1 MSLDCVYAAY
11 ILLKNKIASY
21 YVFTNSLKKSI
32 IPLKAKPPLG
42 FIQITNIEWREN
54 MGTVLKGNE
63 LNQFE
68 KGTVLFK
75 KGEQVRFFGMIAKGS
90 IRISGSG
97 IQRIARQGALIGI
110 VDLFYSEYLSD
121 YSAEEDTIFYAFR
134 AIDPGLLQS
143 FLNSNFDYRGIAVYS
158 MEQELSDYMKERE
171 LLLEKAEGMYEGL
184 KGLYGSAGEVSGDK
198 AIQRLLEEEPKD
210 AFLLPCGEKKLAFYL
225 ESAKVSLDLHKK
237 FYYSSPVMA
246 FYQAGE
252 MAGLIRDIMNSCE
265 AAVNYMEEVAF
276 YNSPSSED
284 ASEEDGEEGPVL
296 TQEEVMGQLKGSLAQ
311 ILKFAFIEK
320 EEQEEIVMAM
330 NTFAMAKDRLSVQD
344 DMRKIKK
351 QITGHFYKVYQNCL
365 FKWFE
370 NKNVPLAVK
379 LFLNYGYM
387 DERLLDE
394 DQILF
399 LCERMN
405 EKQGKLICPI
415 YTMPEWLEA
424 IYRGKKEP
432 SRDSFEED
440 YRDTLRKQ
448 LRSGK
453 ITEKQEKEY
462 LSDTRRKVIFE
473 IENMLTS
480 NNKIING
487 KLSTYVPVLYK
498 DEIYGHLDRLYVT
511 KKQLCDCILDLEKKD
526 FTVFK
531 REVMYTNPSIQIE
544 REHVIKQVYPDVI
557 LTPVYGTASS
567 MWQEIT
573 GKRRDTPGRFLF
585 PVISEN
591 ELHKLVTKA
600 FGRFHWEYCRCEM
613 GAMWN
618 NIQYKSLT
626 SEYMDYIQYYRKNH
640 NLSEEKREKI
650 KTQILR
656 ARNNTREIFL
666 SDYEMW
672 IYSEANAAMKL
683 NKVSRLILA
692 TYCPFNK
699 EMRESLKSNAAFV
712 EAMAAHQRMFHEKTR
727 EWELRI
733 KKRENNGLPVPQEFY
748 DTYSYYANN

>member
-1 MSLDCVYAAY
+1 
-11 ILLKNKIASY
+11 
-21 YVFTNSLKKSI
+21 
-32 IPLKAKPPLG
+32 
-42 FIQITNIEWREN
+42 

-97 IQRIARQGALIGI
+97 IQRIAGQGAMVGI

-121 YSAEEDTIFYAFR
+121 YIAEEDTIFYAFR

-143 FLNSNFDYRGIAVYS
+143 FLNSNFDYRGIAVHS
-158 MEQELSDYMKERE
+158 MEQELADYVNERA
-171 LLLEKAEGMYEGL
+171 LLLEKAEGMYETL
-184 KGLYGSAGEVSGDK
+184 RELYGPAEDVAGDK
-198 AIQRLLEEEPKD
+198 AIQRLLEESPKD
-210 AFLLPCGEKKLAFYL
+210 AFPLACGEKKLAYYL
-225 ESAKVSLDLHKK
+225 ESGKVSLDLHKK
-237 FYYSSPVMA
+237 FYYGSPVMA
-246 FYQAGE
+246 FYQTGE
-252 MAGLIRDIMNSCE
+252 IAEMIRDTMASCE
-265 AAVNYMEEVAF
+265 SVTNYMEEVAF
-276 YNSPSSED
+276 YNNPV
-284 ASEEDGEEGPVL
+284 SEEQDEEEEEEVPAL
-296 TQEEVMGQLKGSLAQ
+296 SKEEVMAQLKDSLLQ
-311 ILKFAFIEK
+311 ILKFAYIEK
-320 EEQEEIVMAM
+320 EEQKEIVAE
-330 NTFAMAKDRLSVQD
+330 FHAFVAAKDRLSVQD
-344 DMRKIKK
+344 DMRRIKK

-387 DERLLDE
+387 DERLLEADT
-394 DQILF
+394 ILF

-405 EKQGKLICPI
+405 EKPGKLICPV

-448 LRSGK
+448 QRSGK

-462 LSDTRRKVIFE
+462 LADTRRKVIFE
-473 IENMLTS
+473 IENMFTS
-480 NNKIING
+480 NNKIVNG
-487 KLSTYVPVLYK
+487 KLSTYVPVLYQ
-498 DEIYGHLDRLYVT
+498 DEIYGNLDRLYVS
-511 KKQLCDCILDLEKKD
+511 KKQLCDCIVDLEKKD

-585 PVISEN
+585 PVITEN

-656 ARNNTREIFL
+656 ARNNSREIFL

-699 EMRESLKSNAAFV
+699 ELRESLKANAAFA
-712 EAMAAHQRMFHEKTR
+712 EAMAVHQRMFHEKTR

-733 KKRENNGLPVPQEFY
+733 KKRENNGMPVPQEFY

>member
-1 MSLDCVYAAY
+1 
-11 ILLKNKIASY
+11 
-21 YVFTNSLKKSI
+21 
-32 IPLKAKPPLG
+32 
-42 FIQITNIEWREN
+42 

-63 LNQFE
+63 LNQLE

-90 IRISGSG
+90 VCIKGSG
-97 IQRIARQGALIGI
+97 IQRIATKGMMIGLT
-110 VDLFYSEYLSD
+110 DLFYSEYLSD
-121 YSAEEDTIFYAFR
+121 YVVEEDAVFYAFR
-134 AIDPGLLQS
+134 AIDAGLLES
-143 FLNSNFDYRGIAVYS
+143 FLNSNFDYRGIVVHS
-158 MEQELSDYMKERE
+158 MELELFACFRERQQ
-171 LLLEKAEGMYEGL
+171 LLEQAGKLYEGF
-184 KGLYGSAGEVSGDK
+184 KELYGSAEDVAGDK
-198 AIQRLLEEEPKD
+198 VIQQLLEEEPQD
-210 AFLLPCGEKKLAFYL
+210 AFALACGEKKLAYYL
-225 ESAKVSLDLHKK
+225 ECAKVPQDLHKK
-237 FYYSSPVMA
+237 FYYNSSVMA
-246 FYQAGE
+246 FYQASE
-252 MAGLIRDIMNSCE
+252 IAGILREVLSSCE
-265 AAVNYMEEVAF
+265 AISNYMEEVSF
-276 YNSPSSED
+276 YNNTDVEGMEDEEGSED
-284 ASEEDGEEGPVL
+284 VPELSK
-296 TQEEVMGQLKGSLAQ
+296 EEVMSELQDSLLQ
-311 ILKFAFIEK
+311 ILKFAHIDK
-320 EEQEEIVMAM
+320 DEQKEIVSVMS
-330 NTFAMAKDRLSVQD
+330 TFINAKDRLSVQD

-351 QITGHFYKVYQNCL
+351 QITGHYYKIYQNCL

-387 DERLLDE
+387 DERLLE
-394 DQILF
+394 ADQILF
-399 LCERMN
+399 FCERMN
-405 EKQGKLICPI
+405 ENPGRLACPV

-432 SRDSFEED
+432 SRDPFEQD
-440 YRDTLRKQ
+440 YRDMLRKEQ
-448 LRSGK
+448 RSGK

-462 LSDTRRKVIFE
+462 LADNRRKVVFE
-473 IENMLTS
+473 IENMVTS

-487 KLSTYVPVLYK
+487 KLSTYVPVLYQ
-498 DEIYGHLDRLYVT
+498 DEIYGKLDRLYVS
-511 KKQLCDCILDLEKKD
+511 KRQLCDCILELERKD

-531 REVMYTNPSIQIE
+531 REVMYTNPGLQIE

-557 LTPVYGTASS
+557 LAPVYGTASS

-656 ARNNTREIFL
+656 ARNNSREIFL

-672 IYSEANAAMKL
+672 IYSEANSAMKL

-699 EMRESLKSNAAFV
+699 ELRESLKSNAAFV
-712 EAMAAHQRMFHEKTR
+712 EAMAPQQRMFHEKTR

-733 KKRENNGLPVPQEFY
+733 KKRENNGLSVPQEFY
-748 DTYSYYANN
+748 DTYQYYSNN